1 MRIKTNLSSANA
13 QFESYTNKKLAFHMD
28 DQSMTTIFEAR
39 LLACVIDTDEGY
51 IIDK

>member
-28 DQSMTTIFEAR
+28 DQSMTTNFEVE
-39 LLACVIDTDEGY
+39 LLLCEAYKDDVSNR
-51 IIDK
+51 DK